1 MLRARSI
8 GGCVLAAF
16 LVGAA
21 AAAVPAHAGEN
32 EDLNFAKKLR
42 RDGMFV
48 AAAEEF
54 LRFTEKYPQSVLRPE
69 ALFTAAEAYLQAGKA
84 NDALGTY
91 EKFIDQYP
99 KDERACLSRLQ
110 RGRIFKALDRYRE
123 GANEF
128 LTIPDE
134 SPACPVLDQALL
146 EAGECLM
153 LLGDTDGSIRTL
165 RRLINDRKDSPFA
178 PRARYTLALALFNAG
193 RDLEGEN
200 VLGEIVSLYPK
211 SPVRAMALL
220 KIAER
225 ALAKEDYARAESSYR
240 QVEKEFEDAPLPQMA
255 IMGIIDLEK
264 KRGRP
269 PAVFAEAERFLA
281 RYPDADGRYDVMR
294 SAADAAWRINR
305 YDRALALVDSLRAQ
319 KAHPD
324 STGELDIL
332 AGRILLHTGK
342 TDEALAAV
350 NRMRDRFPRSPLQK
364 DALVLEAEIRD
375 RAGAP
380 LEAFRLYNLALLG
393 DVDDATKAMLNS
405 RLADLSLRKL
415 ADTTAAIR
423 HYEIAAAAD
432 RGGAMAEEAL
442 FLSSALREKRGDLAG
457 AAAGYRELVAR
468 FPGGSRKLEALERE
482 RVVDATP
489 RRTPET
495 EKRLARL
502 ASWDAPSVQ
511 RALETGAVL
520 VEEARDAEAAMP
532 LLEQAWGAALP
543 DSLKAKAGYY
553 LGSARLM
560 RSVLAASRG
569 ADGAPERSRGLE
581 LLRQVYVSYA
591 GSPWAERAQRAYLSE
606 RAPRPTKERMVV
618 DLTHP
623 ELLAGIDEY
632 LARYGA
638 GSGRWW
644 ALSRKAEWLLQG
656 SPPGD
661 TASARAAL
669 AAAREVVNGPAA
681 AADKKDA
688 TYIAASLMLARREY
702 AGASRA
708 YEAFVSGYPED
719 PRAVGALYDLG
730 EALLMQGDYKGAAS
744 AYDRCV
750 ARSPERALLQKCLIR
765 KGDCLFYQSSFAA
778 AAETFARFAADY
790 SGSELASEARYREA
804 LAREKLGEDVEAED
818 IMSSLGERGGGAPIA
833 VRSRALAWLG
843 ARYVD
848 RRDWAKARPVADDL
862 AAIER
867 SATNLT
873 LAGEAALGAGDAAG
887 AVRVLG
893 EAIRLPGADTCRV
906 LGARARAFLR
916 LKDVPRYDADAQLL
930 ASRCAAWK
938 GMGTLLLERGQIE
951 AEEGRCDEAARTLD
965 ELGRRYPGTPE
976 ANEALFYLALCD
988 LKRGGYQEA
997 VAKLDRFIQ
1006 GAPGSGILPQ
1016 AYFKLGSAH
1025 FGAGNL
1031 NLAAKNYALAAESSK
1046 DPELSFM
1053 AWKNLGRV
1061 YQQLEQWNDAAATW
1075 QKLVETYPERE
1086 GIVEVLF
1093 DLGFAYNQANRNE
1106 LAYDVY
1112 RRIPDVTADEEQQG
1126 RAHYWAGTSL
1136 KSLRRYDDAI
1146 REFLR
1151 VPYLRT
1157 GGNWG
1162 VTAKLEAAACYELA
1176 GDPAQAKPIYESVL
1190 QAHGP
1195 NSDWGRVAAD
1205 GLKRIAEG
1213 AKPPGAG
1220 APDKKE

>member
-8 GGCVLAAF
+8 VGRALAAC
-16 LVGAA
+16 LVLAA
-21 AAAVPAHAGEN
+21 AAAAPVLAGEN

-69 ALFTAAEAYLQAGKA
+69 ALFTAAEAYLQAGKG
-84 NDALGTY
+84 NDALATY
-91 EKFIDQYP
+91 ERFIEQYP

-200 VLGEIVSLYPK
+200 VLGEIVALYPK

-220 KIAER
+220 KIASR
-225 ALAKEDYARAESSYR
+225 ALEKQDYARAESSYR
-240 QVEKEFEDAPLPQMA
+240 QIEKEFEDAPLPQMA
-255 IMGIIDLEK
+255 AMGIIDLEK
-264 KRGRP
+264 KRGNTE
-269 PAVFAEAERFLA
+269 AVFAEAERFLA
-281 RYPDADGRYDVMR
+281 RYPAADGRYDVMR
-294 SAADAAWRINR
+294 SAADAAWRSKR
-305 YDRALALVDSLRAQ
+305 FSRALALVDSLRAQ

-324 STGELDIL
+324 STGELDL
-332 AGRILLHTGK
+332 LSSRILLATGK

-350 NRMRDRFPRSPLQK
+350 NRMRERFPKSPLQK

-375 RAGAP
+375 AAGEP

-393 DVDDATKAMLNS
+393 DLDDATKAMLNS
-405 RLADLSLRKL
+405 RLADLSLRRL

-432 RGGAMAEEAL
+432 RGGRTAEEAL

-468 FPGGSRKLEALERE
+468 FPGGSRRLEALERE
-482 RVVDATP
+482 RIVDATP

-502 ASWDAPSVQ
+502 ASWDAPAVQ

-520 VEEARDAEAAMP
+520 VEEARDAEAAIP

-553 LGSARLM
+553 LGSARIM
-560 RSVLAASRG
+560 RSVLAAARG
-569 ADGAPERSRGLE
+569 AESAPERSRGLE
-581 LLRQVYVSYA
+581 LLREVHGRFA
-591 GSPWAERAQRAYLSE
+591 GSVWAQRAQRAYLSE
-606 RAPRPTKERMVV
+606 RAPRPTKEKMVA
-618 DLTHP
+618 DLSYP

-638 GSGRWW
+638 GAGRWW
-644 ALSRKAEWLLQG
+644 ALSRKAEWLVAG
-656 SPPGD
+656 AAPGD
-661 TASARAAL
+661 TAATRAAL
-669 AAAREVVNGPAA
+669 AAAREVMNGPAVV
-681 AADKKDA
+681 DKKDA

-702 AGASRA
+702 AGAARA
-708 YEAFVSGYPED
+708 YEAFVSAYPED
-719 PRAVGALYDLG
+719 PRTIGALYDLG

-818 IMSSLGERGGGAPIA
+818 IMSSLGERGGGAPIG

-893 EAIRLPGADTCRV
+893 EAMRLPGADTCRA

-916 LKDVPRYDADAQLL
+916 LKDVPRFDADAQLL

-951 AEEGRCDEAARTLD
+951 AEEGRCDEATRTLG
-965 ELGRRYPGTPE
+965 ELDQRHPGTPE

-997 VAKLDRFIQ
+997 AAKLDRFIQ

-1016 AYFKLGSAH
+1016 AYFKLGSAQ

-1061 YQQLEQWNDAAATW
+1061 YQQLEQWSDAAATW
-1075 QKLVETYPERE
+1075 QKLVETYPGRD

-1176 GDPAQAKPIYESVL
+1176 GDPGQAKPIYESVL

-1213 AKPPGAG
+1213 KAPAGAG
-1220 APDKKE
+1220 APAKKE